1 MGINCDLY
9 LGGFHASSLLP
20 KVYRIV
26 MQSLPHMYIANDK
39 LLKVHLLNNTLY
51 TVILLPLHAASLMPE
66 NLQRCKINHGMCP
79 VGHKDRSIALKMSF
93 CRISCLCHFCGSYY
107 GCC

>member
-1 MGINCDLY
+1 MGINYDLY

-39 LLKVHLLNNTLY
+39 LL
-51 TVILLPLHAASLMPE
+51 
-66 NLQRCKINHGMCP
+66 
-79 VGHKDRSIALKMSF
+79 
-93 CRISCLCHFCGSYY
+93 
-107 GCC
+107 